1 MGNLWYRF
9 LSWFTGEPLEY
20 VSCPTKHAWKVPRM
34 KWTEEVVDYYEQCG
48 DCGKEFY
55 ADS

>member
-9 LSWFTGEPLEY
+9 LSWFTGEPEKYLRC
-20 VSCPTKHAWKVPRM
+20 STKHAFLVSRM
-34 KWTEEVVDYYEQCG
+34 AWTEEVVEYYQQCS

-55 ADS
+55 AD